1 MFRFL
6 ISLLL
11 LLPVLL
17 FSQGEVFVL
26 CYHTF
31 LDKKKVDTD
40 ISPAEFERHINE
52 IESIGYRFVSME
64 DIYLNRVYGKKN
76 VLLTIDDGN
85 HSVKNIYESVL
96 IKKGIKPVL
105 FISPAIIGKVKYAL
119 KTDDLKYY
127 QDCGATLGSHGYY
140 HMYVNEKLYNDDRAT
155 FNREIYHSKKWLDQV
170 SGRETRIYAYPF
182 GVFSPVTKEHL
193 IKAGF
198 RASFSLRRGYMKV
211 PIYMNDDLFDLPR
224 WMVTKRSWPEI
235 INKLKR
241 DAGRFPENNMAS
253 QKIKNTLSADKDSK
267 NRKQKIQK

>member
-1 MFRFL
+1 MFKFL
-6 ISLLL
+6 VVFLLL
-11 LLPVLL
+11 CPMML

-40 ISPAEFERHINE
+40 ISPADFERHLSE

-64 DIYLNRVYGKKN
+64 DIYLNRISGKKN
-76 VLLTIDDGN
+76 ILLTIDDGN
-85 HSVKNIYESVL
+85 HSIKNIYESIL

-119 KTDDLKYY
+119 KSEDLKQY
-127 QDCGATLGSHGYY
+127 QDSGATLGGHGYY
-140 HMYVNEKLYNDDRAT
+140 HMYVNEKLYNDDRST
-155 FNREIYHSKKWLDQV
+155 FNREIYYSKKWLDEV

-235 INKLKR
+235 ISKLKR
-241 DAGRFPENNMAS
+241 DANCIPENNMAS
-253 QKIKNTLSADKDSK
+253 QKIKKNLSADKDSK
-267 NRKQKIQK
+267 SKKRKIQK